1 MLNVDRRAVFQSRL
15 SGKNIDLG
23 VLSPD
28 PSNYQA
34 VLASMV
40 EIGML
45 VPQEALDGA
54 YKVNVNFQYDTFA
67 TDGGIIELDYEVGDV
82 VGLNTD
88 DVFWLVDKR
97 GDLFVAEAIAQSE
110 ADKESVDE
118 AE

>member
-45 VPQEALDGA
+45 VPQEALDGTF
-54 YKVNVNFQYDTFA
+54 KVNVNFQYDTLSP
-67 TDGGIIELDYEVGDV
+67 DGTVIELDYEIGDI
-82 VGLNTD
+82 VGLNTSD
-88 DVFWLVDKR
+88 TFWLVDKR
-97 GDLFVAEAIAQSE
+97 GDLFVAEAIARSE

-118 AE
+118 TE